1 MPALTDILLKLKY
14 QANRGKS
21 KQCRAANVK
30 CCKLHSLADR
40 LTALLCLGR
49 DRRQQDS
56 RKTGDRWTDAKRR
69 KDQHTVLK
77 TKTEAPA
84 LRLTDSLTL

>member
-40 LTALLCLGR
+40 LTALLCMGR

-56 RKTGDRWTDAKRR
+56 IKTGDRWTDAKRR
-69 KDQHTVLK
+69 KDQHT
-77 TKTEAPA
+77 EDEDRGPSPEI
-84 LRLTDSLTL
+84 D

>member
-49 DRRQQDS
+49 DRRQQD
-56 RKTGDRWTDAKRR
+56 AKRR